1 MKEKLIAFFSGR
13 NGSDT
18 LSNTALV
25 IAVVIMLVN
34 SFIPNP
40 WVRAVLNI
48 LTLLLL
54 FYSYFRIFSRNLAAR
69 RKENAAFREFFHILK
84 LKWKGRREYRY
95 FRCSHC
101 RAWLRIPKKKGHILA
116 VTCRACQAKFD
127 KKA

>member
-18 LSNTALV
+18 LSKTALV
-25 IAVVIMLVN
+25 LALAVIIVN
-34 SFIPNP
+34 AFIPNQ
-40 WVRAVLNI
+40 WVRLGLGALA
-48 LTLLLL
+48 LLLL
-54 FYSYFRIFSRNLAAR
+54 FYSYFRIFSRNLPAR

-95 FRCSHC
+95 FRCPHC

-116 VTCRACQAKFD
+116 VTCRACHAKFD

>member
-1 MKEKLIAFFSGR
+1 MKEKLIRFFSGR

-18 LSNTALV
+18 LSYTAL
-25 IAVVIMLVN
+25 ALALV
-34 SFIPNP
+34 FEIVGAFVPNP
-40 WVRAVLNI
+40 WVRMAFGT

-54 FYSYFRIFSRNLAAR
+54 GYSFFRIFSRNLAAR
-69 RKENAAFREFFHILK
+69 RRENAAFREFFHILK

-95 FRCSHC
+95 FRCPHC